1 VTDGAAARPL
11 VGWYVHHHGA
21 GHLTR
26 MLAVRPH
33 LDADVVAFSS
43 LPAPRT
49 LPEGTT
55 WVTLP
60 RDDDAVTGADGTV
73 RHPADRDSG
82 TDPTVGGLLH
92 WAPLHH
98 DGHAARLAALAAW
111 IGEAR
116 PMAFVVDVSVE
127 VTLLVRLL
135 GVPPVVVVQPG
146 DRSDGPHALGWSAAA
161 RLVAPWPDGL
171 HESAALARVG
181 DRVHHVG
188 GVSRHDGRP
197 RPVDAAGSPV
207 VAVPG
212 SVLVLPGGGAGGA
225 ADLAASVA
233 SAAAAT
239 PGTTW
244 TVLGADGWV
253 DDPWAA
259 LCSAEVVVSA
269 AGQNS
274 VADLAAAGARAV
286 VLPQGRP
293 FDEQEAT
300 GRALAELGLAVVPG
314 AAVAPRVSAAP
325 GAADAPGAV
334 DAPGAADA
342 PGAVDAPGAADAG
355 PRGDGWPEPD
365 AWSELLARARAL
377 EPDWE
382 RWQVR
387 GAARRA
393 ASVVAEVAGA
403 TS

>member
-1 VTDGAAARPL
+1 VSTRGSGRPL

-26 MLAVRPH
+26 LLAVRPH
-33 LDADVVAFSS
+33 LDADVVVFSS

-55 WVTLP
+55 WRSLP
-60 RDDDAVTGADGTV
+60 RDDDSVTAADGTT
-73 RHPADRDSG
+73 RHPADPASG

-98 DGHAARLAALAAW
+98 DGHAARLAALASW
-111 IGEAR
+111 IAEAR
-116 PMAFVVDVSVE
+116 PRAFVVDVSVE

-146 DRSDGPHALGWSAAA
+146 DRSDGPHALGWGAAA
-161 RLVAPWPDGL
+161 CLVAPWPEGL
-171 HESAALARVG
+171 HESAAL
-181 DRVHHVG
+181 DRVAGRVRPVG
-188 GVSRHDGRP
+188 GISRHDGRP
-197 RPVDAAGSPV
+197 RPDLEAGAPPV
-207 VAVPG
+207 PVPG

-225 ADLAASVA
+225 SDLAASVA

-244 TVLGADGWV
+244 TVLGTDGWV
-253 DDPWAA
+253 DDPWSA

-286 VLPQGRP
+286 VLPQERP
-293 FDEQEAT
+293 FGEQHAT
-300 GRALAELGLAVVPG
+300 ATALAELGLVVVPETRCTPSTG
-314 AAVAPRVSAAP
+314 TTTGTGSGKAA
-325 GAADAPGAV
+325 GGV
-334 DAPGAADA
+334 D
-342 PGAVDAPGAADAG
+342 
-355 PRGDGWPEPD
+355 WPPPD
-365 AWSELLARARAL
+365 AWPGLLARARAL
-377 EPDWE
+377 RPDWE
-382 RWQVR
+382 RWGVA

-393 ASVVAEVAGA
+393 AAVVAEVV
-403 TS
+403 S